1 MGRKD
6 SRCQDP
12 EKRACLMHSRESRGV
27 NIKQQG
33 QLYWEARDVG
43 ARPSGSVTIAGA
55 WALVQHVMRAQ
66 ESFAQRS
73 DII

>member
-43 ARPSGSVTIAGA
+43 ARPARVCDHCRGMGFSSACDEGS
-55 WALVQHVMRAQ
+55 RKFCS
-66 ESFAQRS
+66 EK
-73 DII
+73 